1 MGAENTQEE
10 YRDAIG
16 EERILVELGTGL
28 CMLLMAG
35 DLWGLKTKQEA

>member
-1 MGAENTQEE
+1 MGHLEIISMGAENTQEE

-28 CMLLMAG
+28 CLLLMAG
-35 DLWGLKTKQEA
+35 DL